1 MQFVFRE
8 KTLNSFRFFVQL
20 LRMRLLVFT
29 FYSFILFFNRLSA
42 QNDSTIFYPFI
53 KYEYNYLTGC
63 DTSKTFDDFWYK
75 YDSLL
80 KHKNFQINIVHFGGS
95 HLQADIYSNYMRRSL
110 QLLDDSLTGSRGM
123 VFPFKLA
130 DTNNPSNYEVS
141 FTGKWQGH
149 RSSVNSHNAN
159 WGVSGITVTTR
170 DSSASIKYTFNKASV
185 PVSFTRVR
193 VFCNYASNNYDLHVG
208 NPSVL
213 AGVKAEKSDSY
224 ILYRFKQPIDSLELF
239 LFKTDADT
247 SQFELYGVV
256 LENDFPG
263 FVYHAIGVN
272 GSSFSS
278 FQKCKMFQQQL
289 KYLNPDVAIVSIG
302 TNDSFDP
309 DFDSLKYESNYED
322 FILKIKQVNPKCALL
337 LTVPNDS
344 YAKRKYHNK
353 NTEVIQRVIER
364 LANKYDAK
372 VWDFFTIMGGNYSAK
387 KWKAADL
394 MKDDLIHFT
403 KEGYLQKGK
412 LLFDAFMGEYYH
424 WIEKH
429 KYQNSEK

>member
-1 MQFVFRE
+1 
-8 KTLNSFRFFVQL
+8 
-20 LRMRLLVFT
+20 MR
-29 FYSFILFFNRLSA
+29 
-42 QNDSTIFYPFI
+42 
-53 KYEYNYLTGC
+53 K
-63 DTSKTFDDFWYK
+63 
-75 YDSLL
+75 
-80 KHKNFQINIVHFGGS
+80 
-95 HLQADIYSNYMRRSL
+95 SL
-110 QLLDDSLTGSRGM
+110 QLLDDSLSGARGM

-130 DTNNPSNYEVS
+130 ETNNPSNYEVS
-141 FTGKWQGH
+141 YTGNWQGY

-159 WGVSGITVTTR
+159 WGVTGITAITS
-170 DSSASIKYTFNKASV
+170 DSIASIKYTFNKASV

-193 VFCNYASNNYDLHVG
+193 VFCNYAYNGYDVHVA
-208 NPSVL
+208 NTAML
-213 AGVKAEKSDSY
+213 AGVKAEKADNY
-224 ILYRFKQPIDSLELF
+224 ILFRFKQPVDSLELF
-239 LFKTDADT
+239 IFKTEND
-247 SQFELYGVV
+247 SSHFELYGIV

-289 KYLNPDVAIVSIG
+289 KFLKPDVAIVSIG

-309 DFDSLKYESNYED
+309 DFDSLKYELNYED

-344 YAKRKYHNK
+344 YAQKKYHNK
-353 NTEVIQRVIER
+353 NTEIIQRVIER

-372 VWDFFTIMGGNYSAK
+372 VWDFFTIMGGNFSAK
-387 KWKAADL
+387 KWKEAGL

-403 KEGYLQKGK
+403 KEGYLLKGK

-429 KYQNSEK
+429 KYQNSTK